1 MDRQQFLDQIA
12 AIDLQIGH
20 LKERN
25 RPIAR
30 AIALGHAGQISEDD
44 QQQCARDNE
53 EVRRLAEQKR
63 VLRIQ
68 LSES

>member
-12 AIDLQIGH
+12 AIDLQIGN

-30 AIALGHAGQISEDD
+30 AIAHGHAGRISEDD
-44 QQQCARDNE
+44 QQQCARYNE